1 MKPLFRRKRSR
12 MEENAGED
20 MLKMSF
26 NCATCVMQL
35 IRGAGA
41 DEEGKKGDEDVA

>member
-1 MKPLFRRKRSR
+1 
-12 MEENAGED
+12 MEKNAGED
-20 MLKMSF
+20 MPKMSF
-26 NCATCVMQL
+26 NGRAGVMQL